1 MITRNAGMSF
11 PGDFLKVSQMNFQR
25 RGTAVQMNFQ
35 LNVLGLQHIGIPT
48 QVFEETVDFYK
59 SLGLEPYYNARISES
74 NFRVAFLRMGKITIE
89 VYETKN
95 TEHKSGAINHIALDV
110 RDIDA
115 AWQQVQ
121 ALSLRCVDEQV
132 RFLPFFEHGIRFF
145 TIVGPN
151 CEQIEFSQI
160 L

>member
-59 SLGLEPYYNARISES
+59 SLGFEPYYNARISES

-89 VYETKN
+89 VYETKKRGD
-95 TEHKSGAINHIALDV
+95 KSHCFRCSRYRCCVAAGSGVEPAV
-110 RDIDA
+110 R
-115 AWQQVQ
+115 
-121 ALSLRCVDEQV
+121 
-132 RFLPFFEHGIRFF
+132 G
-145 TIVGPN
+145 
-151 CEQIEFSQI
+151 
-160 L
+160 

>member
-1 MITRNAGMSF
+1 MSF

-59 SLGLEPYYNARISES
+59 SLGFEPYYNARISES

-89 VYETKN
+89 V
-95 TEHKSGAINHIALDV
+95 
-110 RDIDA
+110 
-115 AWQQVQ
+115 
-121 ALSLRCVDEQV
+121 
-132 RFLPFFEHGIRFF
+132 
-145 TIVGPN
+145 
-151 CEQIEFSQI
+151 
-160 L
+160 

>member
-1 MITRNAGMSF
+1 M
-11 PGDFLKVSQMNFQR
+11 
-25 RGTAVQMNFQ
+25 QMNFQ

-59 SLGLEPYYNARISES
+59 SLGFEPYYNARISES

-95 TEHKSGAINHIALDV
+95 TEHK
-110 RDIDA
+110 
-115 AWQQVQ
+115 
-121 ALSLRCVDEQV
+121 
-132 RFLPFFEHGIRFF
+132 
-145 TIVGPN
+145 VGPN